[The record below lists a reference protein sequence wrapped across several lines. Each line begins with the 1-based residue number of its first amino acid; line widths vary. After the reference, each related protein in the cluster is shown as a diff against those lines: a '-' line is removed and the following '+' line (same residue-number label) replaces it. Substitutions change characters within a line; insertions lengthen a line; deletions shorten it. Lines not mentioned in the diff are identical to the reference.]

1 MTTVSKPAINAVHS
15 HPIPNRDA
23 IIHLLKKHGKALNR
37 QQLATRMKLSGNKE
51 HEGLRRRLRA
61 MERDGQISF
70 DRHLGYSPLNK
81 NDLISGRVIGHRD
94 GFGFLVCDRGGNDLL
109 LNNRDMMQLFDGD
122 RVEVRVMGVDDR
134 GREKAAL
141 VNVIERNTTQVLG
154 KLQFDHGD
162 YFIKPENSRNAY
174 EIDIDHDHING
185 AKAGQYV
192 VVTLSHYAC
201 HQYRA
206 FGKVTEILGNTMT
219 PGMEVDVTLRE
230 HGIPHVWPIE
240 AKRAAKSM
248 GNKVADVD
256 KADRV
261 DLRKLPFVTI
271 DGEDAKDFDDAVYCE
286 QQSDGWRLWV
296 AIADVSHYVTPNDA
310 LDQEAQ
316 KRGTSVYFPG
326 RVVPMLPENLS
337 NGLCSLNPKV
347 DRLVMVCEMTIDA
360 AGKMTGYQFS
370 EAIIHS
376 HARLTYNQVNAILTA
391 PKSKLG
397 LRMHDKYADLVPH
410 ITALHQLYGVLEQAR
425 AIRGSIDFD
434 TQETQFQLNKARK
447 IDRIVPVMRNDAH
460 KLIEECMLCANVATA
475 RFLEKHKLPALYRNH
490 SGPKEKKLESL
501 RAFLKEKNLKLAG
514 NDKPT
519 PKHFDGLMNKIS
531 ERSDASLIQSMML
544 RSLSQAQ
551 YSANNEGHFGLAY
564 SVYAHFTSPIRRYPD
579 LLVHR
584 AIKSVIREQHSA
596 SRVSR
601 ALKLTFRKYTHQ
613 GQADVSY
620 PYSKA
625 TMNGLAVQ
633 CSALSR
639 RADKASWDVEAWLKC
654 DYMQKNVGKSY
665 AGVITTVKH
674 FGLFVE
680 LKETG
685 IEGLIHISALT
696 NDFFRFEEAKQ
707 ALIGNRAN
715 ACYEIGDVV
724 QIRVADVDMEQKK
737 INFQLANS
745 LSDKK
750 RKGQKQARNK
760 H

>member
-1 MTTVSKPAINAVHS
+1 MAVNATDKQSYSHS
-15 HPIPNRDA
+15 IPNRDS
-23 IIHLLKKHGKALNR
+23 IIHLLNKHGKALNR
-37 QQLATRMKLSGNKE
+37 KQLATRMKLSGNE
-51 HEGLRRRLRA
+51 EREGLHRRLRA
-61 MERDGQISF
+61 MERDGQITF
-70 DRHLGYSPLNK
+70 DHHHGYSPVNEK
-81 NDLISGRVIGHRD
+81 DLISGRVIGHRE
-94 GFGFLVCDRGGNDLL
+94 GFGFLVCDRGGGDDLL
-109 LNNRDMMQLFDGD
+109 LNKRDMMQLFDGD
-122 RVEVRVMGVDDR
+122 RIQARMTGADDR

-141 VNVIERNTTQVLG
+141 VNIIERNTTQVVG
-154 KLQFDHGD
+154 KLHVDQGE
-162 YFIKPENSRNAY
+162 YFITPENSRNAY
-174 EIDIDHDHING
+174 EIDIDHGHING

-192 VVTLSHYAC
+192 VVTLSHQPC

-206 FGKVTEILGNTMT
+206 FGKITEIIGNTMA
-219 PGMEVDVTLRE
+219 PGMEVDVTLRQY
-230 HGIPHVWPIE
+230 GIPHIWPIKV
-240 AKRAAKSM
+240 KRAAKAM

-256 KADRV
+256 KTHRV
-261 DLRKLPFVTI
+261 DLREYPFVTI

-286 QQSDGWRLWV
+286 QQGDGWRLWV

-326 RVVPMLPENLS
+326 RVVPMLPESLS

-347 DRLVMVCEMTIDA
+347 DRLVMVCKMIIDA
-360 AGKMTGYQFS
+360 SGKMTGYQFS

-376 HARLTYNQVNAILTA
+376 HARLSYNQVNAILTA

-397 LRMHDKYADLVPH
+397 QRLHDKYADLVPN

-425 AIRGSIDFD
+425 TIRGSIDFD

-447 IDRIVPVMRNDAH
+447 IDRIVPVVRNDAH

-475 RFLEKHKLPALYRNH
+475 QFLEKHKLPALYRNH

-514 NDKPT
+514 SDKPT
-519 PKHFDGLMNKIS
+519 PKHFDRLMNKIN

-544 RSLSQAQ
+544 RSLSQAE
-551 YSANNEGHFGLAY
+551 YSANNQGHFGLAY
-564 SVYAHFTSPIRRYPD
+564 SAYAHFTSPIRRYPD

-584 AIKSVIREQHSA
+584 AIKSVIREQHSTG
-596 SRVSR
+596 RVSR
-601 ALKLTFRKYTHQ
+601 ALKLDFRKYAHQ
-613 GQADVSY
+613 GQTDASY
-620 PYSKA
+620 PYNKA

-654 DYMQKNVGKSY
+654 DYMQTKIGKTY
-665 AGVITTVKH
+665 TGVITAVKQ

-680 LKETG
+680 LKETH
-685 IEGLIHISALT
+685 IEGLVHTGSLT
-696 NDFFRFEEAKQ
+696 NDFYRFDDAKQ

-715 ACYEIGDVV
+715 SHYEIGDVV
-724 QIRVADVDMEQKK
+724 QIRIVDVDMQQKK
-737 INFQLANS
+737 ISFQLANS
-745 LSDKK
+745 LAEKK
-750 RKGQKQARNK
+750 SREQKQARKK